1 VNLPGCK
8 ITNVNVLAGYLAMK
22 VPRGIQGLSPGWA
35 LGSGTVS
42 VSKEIIYVESEF
54 RLPLSWT
61 LVWLLC
67 S

>member
-1 VNLPGCK
+1 
-8 ITNVNVLAGYLAMK
+8 MK

-61 LVWLLC
+61 VTRVVAV
-67 S
+67 